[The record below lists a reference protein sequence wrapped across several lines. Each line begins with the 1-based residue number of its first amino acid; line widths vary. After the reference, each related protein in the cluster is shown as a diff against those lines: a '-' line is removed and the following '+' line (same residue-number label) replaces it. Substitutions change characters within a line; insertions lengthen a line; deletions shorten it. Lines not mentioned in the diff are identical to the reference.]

1 MENNIQETTN
11 QTSEET
17 PKKVNWN
24 EKYGKKTGK
33 KKGKKGLIIGLS
45 VGVVVLGLGIFGF
58 FKVKNAVKTAQDT
71 LANDATVV
79 EAYGEKDMSTYIDV
93 IGSVESQN
101 VENVYTSLTYPVK
114 EVKVKVGD
122 HVKKGDVVCV
132 IDETEIDTKIADL
145 EAQASD
151 ADRLAAKQIETANH
165 TVSTASATQSRS
177 LESANKSI
185 SEAKKAF
192 EDADTD
198 YNEKLADYNAA
209 LYKAAQTATS
219 TDAIENNAEVKSTKA
234 ALDTASTTW
243 YAKQYAYDQATS
255 AYSDTAE
262 TAAEAYTSAKD
273 SADAT
278 IISNTS
284 SYSATASQLASYYDM
299 KGKTIII
306 SPIDGVVTSVS
317 AVEGVPCNGAVMT
330 IQDDKNLQ
338 LSADIKEKDYFNVKE
353 GMEVEFTSST
363 LTNVTGTGKVSN
375 LNNFATAN
383 VSAAGAGSGAAAAA
397 GAAGAAVD
405 NTFTATLTITDYT
418 DMLIG
423 MKMKARISTGNE
435 MTTNAVAYTAIL
447 GSAEGDYV
455 FVAND
460 MGNGLYQVEKK
471 FVDKGMSGDYYTQ
484 ITGGELEE
492 GDLVISYPST
502 VTEGAIIAINEKD
515 ADSKDGS
522 VVEEKD
528 TEEKDTEEKDT
539 EEE

>member
-24 EKYGKKTGK
+24 EKYGKKNGK
-33 KKGKKGLIIGLS
+33 KKGKKGLIIGLAIAAVV
-45 VGVVVLGLGIFGF
+45 VGVIVYGF
-58 FKVKNAVKTAQDT
+58 IKVKSAVQTAQDT
-71 LANDATVV
+71 LLGDGTLV

-198 YNEKLADYNAA
+198 YNEKLADYNEA

-219 TDAIENNAEVKSTKA
+219 TDAIENNAAVKSTKA

-353 GMEVEFTSST
+353 GMEVEFTNST

-383 VSAAGAGSGAAAAA
+383 VSAAGAASGAAA
-397 GAAGAAVD
+397 AAGAAVD

-423 MKMKARISTGNE
+423 MKVKARISTGEE
-435 MTTNAVAYTAIL
+435 MKTNAVPYTAI
-447 GSAEGDYV
+447 STNAEGDYV
-455 FVAND
+455 YVAEEAGSG
-460 MGNGLYQVEKK
+460 MYTVVKK
-471 FVDKGMSGDYYTQ
+471 TITKGMSGDYYVQ
-484 ITGGELEE
+484 VTGGELEP
-492 GDLVISYPST
+492 GDKVIVYPST
-502 VTEGAIIAINEKD
+502 VTEGGIVSIKEKD

-522 VVEEKD
+522 VVEDKD
-528 TEEKDTEEKDT
+528 TDT
-539 EEE
+539 EEETTEDK